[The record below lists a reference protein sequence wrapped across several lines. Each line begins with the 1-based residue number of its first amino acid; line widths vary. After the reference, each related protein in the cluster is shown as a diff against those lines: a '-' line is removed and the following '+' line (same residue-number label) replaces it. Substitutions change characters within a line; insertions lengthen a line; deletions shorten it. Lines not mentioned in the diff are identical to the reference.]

1 MKESRQAVRWCARIV
16 RLMRTL
22 AKGARCACRGG
33 NDPGQGQ
40 AHTASVTMAHHPR
53 GAIAMLER
61 FDVGPRM
68 SEMTVH
74 NKVAYL
80 SGQIPEDTSQD
91 ITGQTRQVLA
101 EIDKLL
107 ALVASDKQHV
117 LRAEV
122 FLADI
127 NDFAGMNAAWDE
139 WVVAGMTPARATVE
153 AKLADPSWKV
163 EIVITAALP

>member
-1 MKESRQAVRWCARIV
+1 
-16 RLMRTL
+16 
-22 AKGARCACRGG
+22 
-33 NDPGQGQ
+33 
-40 AHTASVTMAHHPR
+40 
-53 GAIAMLER
+53 MLER

-91 ITGQTRQVLA
+91 ITGQTRQVLE

-122 FLADI
+122 YLADI